1 MEIIIQ
7 PNRSKD
13 FNVESIRMQDV
24 SEFVVNIVP
33 LQNINANISGTN
45 TTTSLSNAVV
55 SLQQMINTDTKT
67 VQADFIQSFTANSNI
82 NILSPLNLSNVEL
95 TRNNIDILSN
105 TTVGAFTVDGPLTVS
120 GSGTFAGICYAQQ
133 FVTLSDILTKSSVTK
148 WTGSALDGINQIHPY
163 KFSYTDSTSPPSST
177 VGLIAQ
183 EVGSLWPEL
192 IQIGVKGMYVNYD
205 GVVSIL
211 VKAVQELVGR
221 LSTLESATV
230 GKHS

>member
-7 PNRSKD
+7 LNRSKD
-13 FNVESIRMQDV
+13 FNDGNIRMQNM
-24 SEFVVNIVP
+24 SEYVVNIVP
-33 LQNINANISGTN
+33 LQNINTNISGTN
-45 TTTSLSNAVV
+45 TTTALSNAVV
-55 SLQQMINTDTKT
+55 GLQQMINTDTKT
-67 VQADFIQSFTANSNI
+67 VKADFIQSFTANSNI
-82 NILSPLNLSNVEL
+82 NILSPLNLSNA
-95 TRNNIDILSN
+95 DILSN
-105 TTVGAFTVDGPLTVS
+105 TAVGAFTVDGPLTVS
-120 GSGTFAGICYAQQ
+120 GSGTFSGICYAQQ

-163 KFSYTDSTSPPSST
+163 RFSYTDSRSPPSST
-177 VGLIAQ
+177 VGLLAQ

-192 IQIGVKGMYVNYD
+192 IQIGVKGKYVNYD

-221 LSTLESATV
+221 ISTLESATV